1 MKVYLVPQVAKVMR
15 KARLPHTALCRIA
28 VEVLTGRLNA
38 GEADLGDG
46 LFKKRMA
53 RPGGGKSG
61 GYRVIV
67 AYRAPTTSRVLFAFM
82 FAKSVAATLTPD
94 GHEALALAASAFF
107 SADEAQVAALL
118 ASGRVQ
124 GVECHGDEQS

>member
-1 MKVYLVPQVAKVMR
+1 VRVYLVPQVAKVMR
-15 KARLPHTALCRIA
+15 KARLPEAALCRIA
-28 VEVLTGRLNA
+28 AEVLTGTLSA

-82 FAKSVAATLTPD
+82 FAKNVV
-94 GHEALALAASAFF
+94 EALAPGGRAALAKVASAFI
-107 SADEAQVAALL
+107 AANDAQVAALL
-118 ASGRVQ
+118 MSGGVKQ
-124 GVECHGDEQS
+124 VECHGDEQS